1 MVTGLLV
8 TLLLVA
14 SPAHALA
21 GPQYGLQAPAEEVA
35 PDQAAEGAAS
45 PSESAAALAPPPPTP
60 CLIGWTVR
68 WACVDLTSGQA
79 WLMNGEQVHY
89 GPVKIR
95 SGSGEI
101 EPRTGQPKIT
111 PVGRHRVQWKHMQH
125 ESGEYPNPQH
135 PERGA
140 YMPFAVFFADGGI
153 AIHGAGSLDN
163 PSAGCV
169 KMQMPYTPTGE
180 PDYAAESSPRAFYEY
195 LKVEPEGGDEVQVV
209 QT

>member
-1 MVTGLLV
+1 MLRYPSDRKVRVHTLASIVTGIV
-8 TLLLVA
+8 VSLLLIA
-14 SPAHALA
+14 SPAHALESE
-21 GPQYGLQAPAEEVA
+21 PPAEAQE
-35 PDQAAEGAAS
+35 P
-45 PSESAAALAPPPPTP
+45 PPPPPPTP
-60 CLIGWTVR
+60 CVTGQTVR

-79 WLMNGEQVHY
+79 WLMNRENVHY

-111 PVGRHRVQWKHMQH
+111 PVGRHSVQWKHMQH

-153 AIHGAGSLDN
+153 AIHGANSLDN

-169 KMQMPYTPTGE
+169 KIQMPYLPTGE
-180 PDYAAESSPRAFYEY
+180 PDYAAESAPRAFHDY
-195 LKVEPEGGDEVQVV
+195 LQVEPEGGDEVQVV
-209 QT
+209 KT